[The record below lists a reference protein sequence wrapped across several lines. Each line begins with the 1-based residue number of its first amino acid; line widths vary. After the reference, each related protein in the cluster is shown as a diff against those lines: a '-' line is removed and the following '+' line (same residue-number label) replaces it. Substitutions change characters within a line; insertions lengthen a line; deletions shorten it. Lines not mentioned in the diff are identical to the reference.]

1 MIKDEPG
8 TTYFDFRVAAFGVGR
23 MYNSISQF
31 GGCMKSL
38 VVYYSFTGKTRLVA
52 QAIAEVLNATLL
64 EIEER
69 RPIPM
74 PFVYLSG
81 SFRAFMNRGS
91 KIEPVDVDLKQYE
104 RIFIGS
110 PMWAYR
116 PAPAI
121 NSFIYQ
127 TNFEGR
133 SVIPFFT
140 MGGNDSEKALANIKA
155 KIEKKQGKVVGSFA
169 ITSHETSDEEII
181 ARAKE
186 AIKKY

>member
-1 MIKDEPG
+1 
-8 TTYFDFRVAAFGVGR
+8 
-23 MYNSISQF
+23 
-31 GGCMKSL
+31 MKSL
-38 VVYYSFTGKTRLVA
+38 VVYYSLTGKTRLVA
-52 QAIAEVLNATLL
+52 RAIAEALNATLV

-81 SFRAFMNRGS
+81 SFAAFMNRGS
-91 KIEPVDVDLKQYE
+91 KINPVDVDSKQYE

-110 PMWAYR
+110 PLWAYR

-140 MGGNDSEKALANIKA
+140 MGGDNAEKALANIKA
-155 KIEKKQGKVVGSFA
+155 KIEKRQGKVVGSFA
-169 ITSHETSDEEII
+169 ITSSEVSDEEII

-186 AIKKY
+186 AIKNY

>member
-1 MIKDEPG
+1 
-8 TTYFDFRVAAFGVGR
+8 
-23 MYNSISQF
+23 
-31 GGCMKSL
+31 MKSL
-38 VVYYSFTGKTRLVA
+38 VVYYSLTGKTRLVA
-52 QAIAEVLNATLL
+52 QAIAEALNAALV

-81 SFRAFMNRGS
+81 SFAAFLNRGS
-91 KIEPVDVDLKQYE
+91 KINPVDVDLKQYE
-104 RIFIGS
+104 RIFVGS

-121 NSFIYQ
+121 NSFIYG

-140 MGGNDSEKALANIKA
+140 MGGDNAEKALANIKA
-155 KIEKKQGKVVGSFA
+155 KIEKRQGKVVGSFA
-169 ITSHETSDEEII
+169 MTSSGVSDEEII

-186 AIKKY
+186 AVKKY

>member
-1 MIKDEPG
+1 
-8 TTYFDFRVAAFGVGR
+8 
-23 MYNSISQF
+23 
-31 GGCMKSL
+31 MKTL
-38 VVYYSFTGKTRLVA
+38 VVYYSLTGKTRLVA
-52 QAIAEVLNATLL
+52 QTIAEALQATLV

-69 RPIPM
+69 RPVPI

-81 SFRAFMNRGS
+81 SFWAFMNWGS
-91 KIEPVDVDLKQYE
+91 KTKPIDVDLKQYE

-121 NSFIYQ
+121 NSFIYR
-127 TNFEGR
+127 TSLEGR

-140 MGGNDSEKALANIKA
+140 MGGNDSDKALANIKA
-155 KIEKKQGKVVGSFA
+155 KIEKRQGKVVGSFA
-169 ITSHETSDEEII
+169 ITSYNVSDEEII

-186 AIKKY
+186 ATKKFSS

>member
-1 MIKDEPG
+1 
-8 TTYFDFRVAAFGVGR
+8 
-23 MYNSISQF
+23 
-31 GGCMKSL
+31 
-38 VVYYSFTGKTRLVA
+38 
-52 QAIAEVLNATLL
+52 
-64 EIEER
+64 
-69 RPIPM
+69 M

-81 SFRAFMNRGS
+81 SFRAFMNWGS
-91 KIEPVDVDLKQYE
+91 KIKPLDIDLKQYE

-127 TNFEGR
+127 ASLEGR

-140 MGGNDSEKALANIKA
+140 MGGNDSDKALANIKA
-155 KIEKKQGKVVGSFA
+155 KIEKRQGKVVGSFA
-169 ITSHETSDEEII
+169 ITSYNVSDEEII

-186 AIKKY
+186 AIKKFSS

>member
-1 MIKDEPG
+1 
-8 TTYFDFRVAAFGVGR
+8 
-23 MYNSISQF
+23 
-31 GGCMKSL
+31 MKSL
-38 VVYYSFTGKTRLVA
+38 VVYYSMTGKTRLVA

-121 NSFIYQ
+121 NSFIYK

-133 SVIPFFT
+133 SIIPFFT
-140 MGGNDSEKALANIKA
+140 MGGDTSEKALANMKA
-155 KIEKKQGKVVGSFA
+155 KIEKRQGKVVGSFA
-169 ITSHETSDEEII
+169 ITSYGVSDEEMV

-186 AIKKY
+186 AVKAYFS

>member
-1 MIKDEPG
+1 MQLGFPYS
-8 TTYFDFRVAAFGVGR
+8 TLARYNFRNR
-23 MYNSISQF
+23 CS
-31 GGCMKSL
+31 GGGMKSL
-38 VVYYSFTGKTRLVA
+38 VVYYSFTGKTRLAA
-52 QAIAEVLNATLL
+52 QAIAEALNATLV

-81 SFRAFMNRGS
+81 SFAAFTNRGS
-91 KIEPVDVDLKQYE
+91 KINPVDVDLKQYE
-104 RIFIGS
+104 RIVIGS

-140 MGGNDSEKALANIKA
+140 MGG
-155 KIEKKQGKVVGSFA
+155 
-169 ITSHETSDEEII
+169 
-181 ARAKE
+181 
-186 AIKKY
+186 